1 MISNERL
8 EEIRD
13 YDTCVTLKESA
24 EMAERLLGFEP
35 IYQER
40 RFHVSGKKQI
50 EYWADINKGAYQYV
64 AESQRRVVYVT
75 LNGV

>member
-1 MISNERL
+1 MISKERL

-13 YDTCVTLKESA
+13 CDTCVTLKESE
-24 EMAERLLGFEP
+24 EMATRLLGFEP

-50 EYWADINKGAYQYV
+50 EYWAEIDKVTYQYV
-64 AESQRRVVYVT
+64 HESQRRVIYYPK
-75 LNGV
+75 N

>member
-13 YDTCVTLKESA
+13 YDTCVTLKESE
-24 EMAERLLGFEP
+24 EMATRLLGFEP

-50 EYWADINKGAYQYV
+50 EYWADIDKGAYQYV
-64 AESQRRVVYVT
+64 HESQRRVVYTVK
-75 LNGV
+75 N